1 MEHMDFRDKKA
12 VIFDL
17 DGTLLDTLT
26 DLKNSLN
33 EALERNGLPQRTT
46 DEVRRFVGN
55 GIATLVKRAVADGTE
70 NPKYAAV
77 LRDIRQIYPRRCLDT
92 TAPYGGIPE
101 MLRQLHENGYLL
113 AVVSNKPDAQVKSL
127 CRDFFGK
134 CITAAVGQREGVPL
148 KPAPE
153 PLLEAMRLLGTVQAE
168 TVYVGDSEVDV
179 QTARNAGLPC
189 ISVLWGFRD
198 HALLLENGAQIFA
211 HTPAEMMKMF

>member
-1 MEHMDFRDKKA
+1 MLFTDKKA

-33 EALERNGLPQRTT
+33 EALSLHGLPQRTT

-55 GIATLVKRAVADGTE
+55 GIATLVQRAVPDGRE
-70 NPKYAAV
+70 NPKYDAV
-77 LRDIRQIYPRRCLDT
+77 LQDIRKIYARRSLDT
-92 TAPYGGIPE
+92 TAPYAGIPE
-101 MLRQLHENGYLL
+101 MLNTLREKGYLL

-127 CRDFFGK
+127 CRNFFGD
-134 CITAAVGQREGVPL
+134 CITAAVGQQEGVLL
-148 KPAPE
+148 KPAPD
-153 PLLEAMRLLGTVQAE
+153 PLYAAMRILGSTKEE
-168 TVYVGDSEVDV
+168 TVYAGDSDVDI

-198 HALLLENGAQIFA
+198 QALLEACGAQVFA
-211 HTPAEMMKMF
+211 HAPAEMAQMF